1 MTWAI
6 LGALLLV
13 PLTYGNALG
22 NAAMLVSLAAPLF
35 LRDAAAYRTALGL
48 PSVRLLLGA
57 FACLAISVIAMSR
70 SVNDALIVFDFAPFL
85 LTVPVAALCLRARIP
100 DAASRIAFLALG
112 GAMIGLVVA
121 AYQYFVERQPRPGGW
136 ELSPIHFGDL
146 AVILGFLSLAA
157 LGKSGSRW
165 RRICWAGPPV
175 GVAAAVLS
183 GTRGALVVAVV
194 LAPVAVWHLWI
205 VYRPRPIAVAGVAAA
220 IFGLFLLL
228 GGGALAFGIGR
239 ALDATGIV
247 FDLLSGR
254 RVVDLT
260 AGVRLDQYQAA
271 VRAFF
276 DSPIFGHGWRHEIE
290 SALQYM
296 SPATRE
302 AYRLGHWGYIHNDFL
317 SFSVGMGVFGSVAW
331 VLLFAYPVVAI
342 LEKPAYPGP
351 SARIF
356 LTLVVWLGI
365 LVSGLSDVLFK
376 TELTRSFYCFIPT
389 AIMILCRE
397 DDRQPGAGDPMING
411 AGDGGSG

>member
-1 MTWAI
+1 
-6 LGALLLV
+6 
-13 PLTYGNALG
+13 
-22 NAAMLVSLAAPLF
+22 
-35 LRDAAAYRTALGL
+35 
-48 PSVRLLLGA
+48 
-57 FACLAISVIAMSR
+57 
-70 SVNDALIVFDFAPFL
+70 
-85 LTVPVAALCLRARIP
+85 
-100 DAASRIAFLALG
+100 
-112 GAMIGLVVA
+112 
-121 AYQYFVERQPRPGGW
+121 
-136 ELSPIHFGDL
+136 
-146 AVILGFLSLAA
+146 
-157 LGKSGSRW
+157 
-165 RRICWAGPPV
+165 
-175 GVAAAVLS
+175 
-183 GTRGALVVAVV
+183 
-194 LAPVAVWHLWI
+194 
-205 VYRPRPIAVAGVAAA
+205 
-220 IFGLFLLL
+220 
-228 GGGALAFGIGR
+228 
-239 ALDATGIV
+239 V

-260 AGVRLDQYQAA
+260 AAVRLDQYQAA

-351 SARIF
+351 SARTF